1 MVQFFFVFMIA
12 FLAGVL
18 AVLTQVVFVMEKENV
33 FTRKIKYT
41 ISIRGLI
48 LGLFVLFVF
57 LAFYVILFQV
67 MGLHF

>member
-18 AVLTQVVFVMEKENV
+18 VVLTQVVFVMEKENV

-48 LGLFVLFVF
+48 LGLFVF
-57 LAFYVILFQV
+57 LAFYLIQFQV
-67 MGLHF
+67 MGLPF